1 MAVQQ
6 VLFPMD
12 PKEFWDQMRS
22 LIEEVISRK
31 ASGSAI
37 GDDNNNIS
45 QRSLLK
51 AKEVCELFQ
60 VSKPTLYQWM
70 NEGKLKSIKIQ
81 SRRFFLQHDIDE
93 LIKASRSETSM
104 AK

>member
-12 PKEFWDQMRS
+12 PREFWDQMRS

-31 ASGSAI
+31 TSGPAT
-37 GDDNNNIS
+37 GDENNIS
-45 QRSLLK
+45 QRALLK

-81 SRRFFLQHDIDE
+81 SRRFFLKHDIDE
-93 LIKASRSETSM
+93 LIKSSRSETSM